1 MMYQIMKDGK
11 PYGKKS
17 QSEVYLDS
25 KLASLKAQYINNEW
39 TIKEVRK

>member
-1 MMYQIMKDGK
+1 MYQIMKNGK

-17 QSEVYLDS
+17 ESEVYLDS
-25 KLASLKAQYINNEW
+25 KLASLKAQHINDVW